1 LNIRRIDLENF
12 MARHA
17 QPREVAQL
25 KGATRH
31 DPQRYRKEP
40 PKSAQPLG
48 GAPDH
53 LSAGAKTVWF
63 EIEALAPS
71 GVLTGAD
78 RFTLEVVSELMA
90 EWREEPRKFAIGKYT
105 PLIGCLARLGMS
117 PADRQKLGME
127 KAKEGNAFD
136 DF

>member
-1 LNIRRIDLENF
+1 

-17 QPREVAQL
+17 QPREVAEL
-25 KGATRH
+25 KGATRRN
-31 DPQRYRKEP
+31 PQRYRKES
-40 PKSAQPLG
+40 PKSEQPLG
-48 GAPDH
+48 LAPEH
-53 LSAGAKTVWF
+53 LSPGAKALWF
-63 EIEALAPS
+63 EIENLAPR

-78 RFTLEVVSELMA
+78 RLTLEILAELLS
-90 EWREEPRKFAIGKYT
+90 EWRESPREFAVGKYT
-105 PLIGCLARLGMS
+105 HLIGCLARLGMS

>member
-1 LNIRRIDLENF
+1 

-17 QPREVAQL
+17 QPREVAEL
-25 KGATRH
+25 KGAPRKH
-31 DPQRYRKEP
+31 PERYLKEP

-48 GAPDH
+48 QAPEH
-53 LSAGAKTVWF
+53 LSAAAKAVWF
-63 EIEALAPS
+63 EIESLAPV

-78 RFTLEVVSELMA
+78 RLTLEVLAELLA
-90 EWREEPRKFAIGKYT
+90 EFREDPRAFAVGRFT
-105 PLIGCLARLGMS
+105 HLIGCLARLGMS